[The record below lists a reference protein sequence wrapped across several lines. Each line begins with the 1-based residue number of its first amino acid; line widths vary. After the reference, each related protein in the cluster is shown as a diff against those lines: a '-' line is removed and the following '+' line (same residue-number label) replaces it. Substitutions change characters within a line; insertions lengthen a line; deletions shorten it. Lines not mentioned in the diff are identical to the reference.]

1 MQYGPYRI
9 GSHYGFSEY
18 RSLIFMYPRYFNNQ
32 VASGDQLQ
40 AGSVP
45 RADPRFRQDGA
56 RPQQLQ
62 NPYSSVNMGA
72 AAQGVQY
79 DPRFINGVNPT
90 IPPNPSIP
98 YDMVSNSYPENAK
111 PMQMQYDRGLYSYPM
126 PMQMMDMRMGGY
138 QNVNPYYAYYGMRP
152 GMPYSPMD
160 RNMVSGYQQEYMNP
174 MVQEKQPSA
183 PAAAPVMKTTAPI
196 ATAPPSAEQSVT
208 AGKEAIKHPE
218 PTDPAHAPTL
228 GQQGAAAKELAA
240 KEASTPATS
249 TSRYD
254 SSKADG

>member
-9 GSHYGFSEY
+9 GSHYCFSEY
-18 RSLIFMYPRYFNNQ
+18 RLLISMYPRYFNNQ

-40 AGSVP
+40 AGSAP
-45 RADPRFRQDGA
+45 RTDPRFRQDGT

-72 AAQGVQY
+72 TAQGVQY
-79 DPRFINGVNPT
+79 DPRFINGVNPA
-90 IPPNPSIP
+90 IPPNSSIP
-98 YDMVSNSYPENAK
+98 YGMVSNSYPENAK
-111 PMQMQYDRGLYSYPM
+111 TMQMQYDRGLYSYPM

-138 QNVNPYYAYYGMRP
+138 QNVNPYYTYYGMRP

-160 RNMVSGYQQEYMNP
+160 RNMVPGYQQEYMNP

-183 PAAAPVMKTTAPI
+183 PPAASVMKTSAPI
-196 ATAPPSAEQSVT
+196 ATSTPIAEQSVT

-218 PTDPAHAPTL
+218 PTDPAHAL
-228 GQQGAAAKELAA
+228 NLSQQGAAAKEPTT
-240 KEASTPATS
+240 KETSTPATS
-249 TSRYD
+249 TSRCY
-254 SSKADG
+254 SSKVDG